1 MAETDTRP
9 ADVAPEADDE
19 ALEPLRLPPM
29 RWILRVF
36 LLAVGVGFAALL
48 LYNVVRRLWGLIL
61 MLVTSLFLSFALEP
75 AASYLA
81 KRGMRRGFATFLIM
95 LGVALVGIA
104 LLVLLVP
111 VFVDQ
116 LVSLVQHGPEIL
128 ATVTRYSRDW
138 FSIDISAQSLQD
150 TLNNA
155 NTSLTTF
162 SANIA
167 GNVFGVGAALVAAIF
182 RLLTIALFT
191 FYLVAD
197 GPRFRRTLC
206 SLLPP
211 RHQRTVLETWEVAI
225 DKTGAY
231 LYSRVVLAVIS
242 GVGTYVVLRIL
253 RVPYALPLSFWM
265 GLVSQFIPTVGTYIA
280 MALPLLVALVQ
291 GPGDALILLVYFTAY
306 QQIENYVLAPR
317 VTSRTMAIHPAL
329 AFGAAVAGASISG
342 LVGALLALPAAAIVQ
357 AVGSTYVHRHEV
369 MESDLTTPD
378 EGSEG
383 PPRQP
388 NRLFRSLV
396 ERMRRRNGSSGGST
410 GE

>member
-1 MAETDTRP
+1 MADTEAQPVDALP
-9 ADVAPEADDE
+9 ATEKSAPA
-19 ALEPLRLPPM
+19 PLRLPPW
-29 RWILRVF
+29 RWILRV
-36 LLAVGVGFAALL
+36 LLMVVGVGFASILF
-48 LYNVVRRLWGLIL
+48 YNVIRRLLPLIVL
-61 MLVTSLFLSFALEP
+61 LVTSLFLSFALEP
-75 AASYLA
+75 AVSYLS
-81 KRGMRRGFATFLIM
+81 KRWMRRGVATFLMM
-95 LGVALVGIA
+95 LAVALVGVA

-128 ATVTRYSRDW
+128 ASVTRYSRDW
-138 FSIDISAQSLQD
+138 FGLDVSAESLQD
-150 TLNNA
+150 ALNNA

-211 RHQRTVLETWEVAI
+211 KQQRTVLETWEVAI

-242 GVGTYVVLRIL
+242 GVGTYVVLRL
-253 RVPYALPLSFWM
+253 LSVPYALPLSFWM

-291 GPGDALILLVYFTAY
+291 GPGDALILLIYFSAY
-306 QQIENYVLAPR
+306 QQIENYVLSPR

-329 AFGAAVAGASISG
+329 AFGAAIAGASISG
-342 LVGALLALPAAAIVQ
+342 VVGALLALPAAAIVQ

-369 MESDLTTPD
+369 METELTMPESDA
-378 EGSEG
+378 EG
-383 PPRQP
+383 PPLPPKQH
-388 NRLFRSLV
+388 LRSLLQ
-396 ERMRRRNGSSGGST
+396 RFRPRDRSSVD
-410 GE
+410 